1 MGDKF
6 FLETDFSEEEE
17 EVVTATVLT
26 SSTAISFF
34 SAE

>member
-1 MGDKF
+1 M
-6 FLETDFSEEEE
+6 ETDLSEEEE
-17 EVVTATVLT
+17 EEVPTATVLT